1 MALFVIDLSACELM
15 ASRQNSNLTASSN
28 VKLVVA
34 NGKDKL
40 NLKTA
45 IVNITG
51 ELKLPPP
58 TRSPYQLS
66 ITPVLG
72 SDSRFGVTSKGVT

>member
-1 MALFVIDLSACELM
+1 MALFVIDLSACELT

-45 IVNITG
+45 TVNITVSSFSEKPLIFG
-51 ELKLPPP
+51 LNQQFLKEI
-58 TRSPYQLS
+58 QL
-66 ITPVLG
+66 V
-72 SDSRFGVTSKGVT
+72 

>member
-1 MALFVIDLSACELM
+1 MALFVIDLSACELT

-34 NGKDKL
+34 NGKDKP

-45 IVNITG
+45 TVNTTDVIIVQ
-51 ELKLPPP
+51 
-58 TRSPYQLS
+58 RR
-66 ITPVLG
+66 PVLLWPNKAP
-72 SDSRFGVTSKGVT
+72 SNNDY

>member
-1 MALFVIDLSACELM
+1 MALFVIDLSACELT

-45 IVNITG
+45 TVNITG
-51 ELKLPPP
+51 QMQDEAACYP
-58 TRSPYQLS
+58 RDY
-66 ITPVLG
+66 
-72 SDSRFGVTSKGVT
+72 

>member
-1 MALFVIDLSACELM
+1 MALFVIDLSACELT

-40 NLKTA
+40 NLKMAT
-45 IVNITG
+45 VNITENRERG
-51 ELKLPPP
+51 IVIQLHEIARKL
-58 TRSPYQLS
+58 L
-66 ITPVLG
+66 
-72 SDSRFGVTSKGVT
+72 